1 MRRLIRER
9 AVGAEETCRLA
20 ADLAEEFG
28 EQVSRVAERAIA
40 TLEAD
45 GFIERALIWRA
56 IHAILA
62 DIAANRFDP
71 YAPIAIH

>member
-1 MRRLIRER
+1 M
-9 AVGAEETCRLA
+9 GAEETCRLA
-20 ADLAEEFG
+20 AELAEEFG

-45 GFIERALIWRA
+45 GFAERAQIWRA
-56 IHAILA
+56 IHAIVA
-62 DIAANRFDP
+62 DIAAKRFDP

>member
-1 MRRLIRER
+1 MTALSRER
-9 AVGAEETCRLA
+9 SVGPQEACRLA

-28 EQVSRVAERAIA
+28 DQVGRVAERAIA

-45 GFIERALIWRA
+45 GFAERALVWRA
-56 IHAILA
+56 IHAILG
-62 DIAANRFDP
+62 DIAAKRFDP

>member
-1 MRRLIRER
+1 MAGLIRER
-9 AVGAEETCRLA
+9 SVGAEETCRLA
-20 ADLAEEFG
+20 AELAEEFG

-45 GFIERALIWRA
+45 GFAERALTWRV

-71 YAPIAIH
+71 HAPIAIH